1 MAHAYTPEAIARCIR
16 LGVRSIEHG
25 NLIDQETAALMARA
39 VAFLVPTL
47 VTYEALHR
55 EGKQWGLPQVSIDKI
70 HDVREAGLQSLE
82 WAKSAG
88 VQIGFGTDLLG
99 ETHHYQSLELSLRA
113 QVFSPFE
120 VLQSATT
127 INAALLNRPGELG
140 VLAPGALA
148 DMLVV
153 DGNPLDDLTVLQEQG
168 KHLLLIMKNGQLF
181 KNVCGGA

>member
-1 MAHAYTPEAIARCIR
+1 
-16 LGVRSIEHG
+16 
-25 NLIDQETAALMARA
+25 
-39 VAFLVPTL
+39 
-47 VTYEALHR
+47 
-55 EGKQWGLPQVSIDKI
+55 LPQVSIDKI

-82 WAKSAG
+82 WAKTAG

-113 QVFSPFE
+113 QVLSPFE

-181 KNVCGGA
+181 KNVCGGV